1 MGSLLRTAKKHKKSR
16 RLGEPEVMA
25 REEYGELEVDVKI
38 EMIRSLIPLG
48 LMHVHE
54 LLDDEV
60 KELAGE
66 RYARKDELE
75 RGRRH
80 GTNPGTVGLAGQRV
94 PIRVPRVRSQE
105 GVEIPLRSYEA
116 LNDGGEVNDL
126 LLKRVLYGISC
137 RNYEA
142 AAEAIP
148 GAIGLSSSTVSRGFV
163 QASAAKLREMQ
174 ERDLS
179 GEDVVAL
186 FLDGKSFADAMMV
199 IALGITLSGKKRF
212 LGFVETNTENE
223 KVLTPFLRSLLARGL
238 DSSQGL
244 LVIIDGG
251 KSLKAAVKKAFRK
264 RVLIQRCQ
272 WHKRENVVSYL
283 SKGEQASLR
292 KRLQSAYN
300 RPEYKEALAALDQL
314 HDELEERNQSAAGS
328 LEEGIEETLTL
339 HRLGVYGALG
349 RSFKTTNCLESVNA
363 LVEERCAK
371 VDHWKNSS
379 QRQRWLA
386 TALVDIE
393 RECAILSWKLKRLPT
408 PWFDDVGKNNIKPQ
422 EKGAEMGSL
431 LRTAKKHKKSRRLGE
446 PEVMAREEYGELEVD
461 VKIEMIRS
469 LIPLGLMHVHE
480 LLDDEVKE
488 LAGERYARKDELERG
503 RRHGTNPGTVG
514 LAGQR
519 VPIRVPRVRSQE
531 GVEIPL
537 RSYEALND
545 GGEVNDL
552 LLKRVLYG
560 ISCRN
565 YEAAAEAI
573 PGAIGLSSSTV
584 SRGFVQA
591 SAAKLREMQER
602 DLSGEDVVALFL
614 DGKSFADAMM
624 VIALGIT
631 LSGKK
636 RFLGFV
642 ETNTENEK
650 VLTPFLRSLL
660 ARGLDSSQGLLVII
674 DGGKSLKAAVKKAFR
689 KRVLI
694 QRCQWHKRENVVSYL
709 SKGEQA
715 SLRKRLQSAYNRP
728 EYKEALAAL
737 DQLHDELEERNQSAA
752 ASLEEGIEE
761 TLTLHRLGVYGVL
774 GRSFKTTNCLES
786 VNALVEERCAK
797 VDHWKNSSQRQRWLA
812 TALVDI
818 EPRLRRV
825 IGYRHLPKLREALKR
840 ELKIETK
847 TSTVSKKKAA

>member
-1 MGSLLRTAKKHKKSR
+1 MKYQERPPLHEGT
-16 RLGEPEVMA
+16 GV
-25 REEYGELEVDVKI
+25 LEVDVKI

-212 LGFVETNTENE
+212 LGFVETDTENE

-339 HRLGVYGALG
+339 HRLGVYG
-349 RSFKTTNCLESVNA
+349 
-363 LVEERCAK
+363 
-371 VDHWKNSS
+371 
-379 QRQRWLA
+379 
-386 TALVDIE
+386 
-393 RECAILSWKLKRLPT
+393 
-408 PWFDDVGKNNIKPQ
+408 
-422 EKGAEMGSL
+422 
-431 LRTAKKHKKSRRLGE
+431 
-446 PEVMAREEYGELEVD
+446 
-461 VKIEMIRS
+461 
-469 LIPLGLMHVHE
+469 
-480 LLDDEVKE
+480 
-488 LAGERYARKDELERG
+488 
-503 RRHGTNPGTVG
+503 
-514 LAGQR
+514 
-519 VPIRVPRVRSQE
+519 
-531 GVEIPL
+531 
-537 RSYEALND
+537 
-545 GGEVNDL
+545 
-552 LLKRVLYG
+552 
-560 ISCRN
+560 
-565 YEAAAEAI
+565 
-573 PGAIGLSSSTV
+573 
-584 SRGFVQA
+584 
-591 SAAKLREMQER
+591 
-602 DLSGEDVVALFL
+602 
-614 DGKSFADAMM
+614 
-624 VIALGIT
+624 
-631 LSGKK
+631 
-636 RFLGFV
+636 
-642 ETNTENEK
+642 
-650 VLTPFLRSLL
+650 
-660 ARGLDSSQGLLVII
+660 
-674 DGGKSLKAAVKKAFR
+674 
-689 KRVLI
+689 
-694 QRCQWHKRENVVSYL
+694 
-709 SKGEQA
+709 
-715 SLRKRLQSAYNRP
+715 
-728 EYKEALAAL
+728 
-737 DQLHDELEERNQSAA
+737 
-752 ASLEEGIEE
+752 
-761 TLTLHRLGVYGVL
+761 VL

-812 TALVDI
+812 TALVGHRTPLEEGDRLPPSSEASRSSQAGTEDRDEDI
-818 EPRLRRV
+818 NGVEEEGRLIYEPWRV
-825 IGYRHLPKLREALKR
+825 STKNGLDSPEARGPRTGNGTFVHCGLSR
-840 ELKIETK
+840 FGRPR
-847 TSTVSKKKAA
+847 TSTAAKT

>member
-1 MGSLLRTAKKHKKSR
+1 MSTRSR
-16 RLGEPEVMA
+16 F
-25 REEYGELEVDVKI
+25 
-38 EMIRSLIPLG
+38 
-48 LMHVHE
+48 H
-54 LLDDEV
+54 
-60 KELAGE
+60 
-66 RYARKDELE
+66 
-75 RGRRH
+75 
-80 GTNPGTVGLAGQRV
+80 
-94 PIRVPRVRSQE
+94 
-105 GVEIPLRSYEA
+105 
-116 LNDGGEVNDL
+116 
-126 LLKRVLYGISC
+126 
-137 RNYEA
+137 
-142 AAEAIP
+142 
-148 GAIGLSSSTVSRGFV
+148 
-163 QASAAKLREMQ
+163 
-174 ERDLS
+174 
-179 GEDVVAL
+179 
-186 FLDGKSFADAMMV
+186 
-199 IALGITLSGKKRF
+199 
-212 LGFVETNTENE
+212 
-223 KVLTPFLRSLLARGL
+223 
-238 DSSQGL
+238 
-244 LVIIDGG
+244 
-251 KSLKAAVKKAFRK
+251 AF
-264 RVLIQRCQ
+264 
-272 WHKRENVVSYL
+272 
-283 SKGEQASLR
+283 
-292 KRLQSAYN
+292 
-300 RPEYKEALAALDQL
+300 ALAAW
-314 HDELEERNQSAAGS
+314 
-328 LEEGIEETLTL
+328 
-339 HRLGVYGALG
+339 LG
-349 RSFKTTNCLESVNA
+349 
-363 LVEERCAK
+363 
-371 VDHWKNSS
+371 
-379 QRQRWLA
+379 
-386 TALVDIE
+386 
-393 RECAILSWKLKRLPT
+393 ECAILSWKLKRLPT

-642 ETNTENEK
+642 ETDTENEK

>member
-16 RLGEPEVMA
+16 RLGKPEVMA

-199 IALGITLSGKKRF
+199 IALGITLSGEKRF
-212 LGFVETNTENE
+212 LGFVETDTENE

-251 KSLKAAVKKAFRK
+251 KGLKAAVKKAFRK

-292 KRLQSAYN
+292 KRLQS
-300 RPEYKEALAALDQL
+300 RMS
-314 HDELEERNQSAAGS
+314 RN
-328 LEEGIEETLTL
+328 
-339 HRLGVYGALG
+339 
-349 RSFKTTNCLESVNA
+349 
-363 LVEERCAK
+363 
-371 VDHWKNSS
+371 
-379 QRQRWLA
+379 
-386 TALVDIE
+386 
-393 RECAILSWKLKRLPT
+393 
-408 PWFDDVGKNNIKPQ
+408 
-422 EKGAEMGSL
+422 
-431 LRTAKKHKKSRRLGE
+431 
-446 PEVMAREEYGELEVD
+446 
-461 VKIEMIRS
+461 
-469 LIPLGLMHVHE
+469 
-480 LLDDEVKE
+480 
-488 LAGERYARKDELERG
+488 
-503 RRHGTNPGTVG
+503 
-514 LAGQR
+514 
-519 VPIRVPRVRSQE
+519 
-531 GVEIPL
+531 
-537 RSYEALND
+537 
-545 GGEVNDL
+545 
-552 LLKRVLYG
+552 
-560 ISCRN
+560 
-565 YEAAAEAI
+565 
-573 PGAIGLSSSTV
+573 
-584 SRGFVQA
+584 
-591 SAAKLREMQER
+591 
-602 DLSGEDVVALFL
+602 
-614 DGKSFADAMM
+614 
-624 VIALGIT
+624 
-631 LSGKK
+631 
-636 RFLGFV
+636 
-642 ETNTENEK
+642 
-650 VLTPFLRSLL
+650 
-660 ARGLDSSQGLLVII
+660 
-674 DGGKSLKAAVKKAFR
+674 
-689 KRVLI
+689 
-694 QRCQWHKRENVVSYL
+694 
-709 SKGEQA
+709 
-715 SLRKRLQSAYNRP
+715 
-728 EYKEALAAL
+728 
-737 DQLHDELEERNQSAA
+737 
-752 ASLEEGIEE
+752 
-761 TLTLHRLGVYGVL
+761 
-774 GRSFKTTNCLES
+774 
-786 VNALVEERCAK
+786 
-797 VDHWKNSSQRQRWLA
+797 
-812 TALVDI
+812 
-818 EPRLRRV
+818 
-825 IGYRHLPKLREALKR
+825 
-840 ELKIETK
+840 
-847 TSTVSKKKAA
+847 

>member
-1 MGSLLRTAKKHKKSR
+1 MGK
-16 RLGEPEVMA
+16 PEVMA

-199 IALGITLSGKKRF
+199 IALGITLSGEKRF
-212 LGFVETNTENE
+212 LGFVETDTENE

-251 KSLKAAVKKAFRK
+251 KGLKAAVKKAFRK

-314 HDELEERNQSAAGS
+314 HDELEERKPIRSC
-328 LEEGIEETLTL
+328 E
-339 HRLGVYGALG
+339 LGG
-349 RSFKTTNCLESVNA
+349 RNRGDAHIAS
-363 LVEERCAK
+363 
-371 VDHWKNSS
+371 
-379 QRQRWLA
+379 
-386 TALVDIE
+386 
-393 RECAILSWKLKRLPT
+393 
-408 PWFDDVGKNNIKPQ
+408 
-422 EKGAEMGSL
+422 
-431 LRTAKKHKKSRRLGE
+431 SRRVRGAG
-446 PEVMAREEYGELEVD
+446 PFVQ
-461 VKIEMIRS
+461 
-469 LIPLGLMHVHE
+469 
-480 LLDDEVKE
+480 DDE
-488 LAGERYARKDELERG
+488 
-503 RRHGTNPGTVG
+503 
-514 LAGQR
+514 
-519 VPIRVPRVRSQE
+519 
-531 GVEIPL
+531 
-537 RSYEALND
+537 
-545 GGEVNDL
+545 
-552 LLKRVLYG
+552 
-560 ISCRN
+560 
-565 YEAAAEAI
+565 
-573 PGAIGLSSSTV
+573 
-584 SRGFVQA
+584 
-591 SAAKLREMQER
+591 
-602 DLSGEDVVALFL
+602 
-614 DGKSFADAMM
+614 
-624 VIALGIT
+624 
-631 LSGKK
+631 
-636 RFLGFV
+636 
-642 ETNTENEK
+642 
-650 VLTPFLRSLL
+650 
-660 ARGLDSSQGLLVII
+660 
-674 DGGKSLKAAVKKAFR
+674 
-689 KRVLI
+689 
-694 QRCQWHKRENVVSYL
+694 
-709 SKGEQA
+709 
-715 SLRKRLQSAYNRP
+715 
-728 EYKEALAAL
+728 
-737 DQLHDELEERNQSAA
+737 
-752 ASLEEGIEE
+752 
-761 TLTLHRLGVYGVL
+761 
-774 GRSFKTTNCLES
+774 
-786 VNALVEERCAK
+786 
-797 VDHWKNSSQRQRWLA
+797 
-812 TALVDI
+812 
-818 EPRLRRV
+818 
-825 IGYRHLPKLREALKR
+825 LP
-840 ELKIETK
+840 
-847 TSTVSKKKAA
+847 

>member
-199 IALGITLSGKKRF
+199 IALGITLSGEKRF
-212 LGFVETNTENE
+212 LGFVETDTENE

-251 KSLKAAVKKAFRK
+251 K
-264 RVLIQRCQ
+264 
-272 WHKRENVVSYL
+272 
-283 SKGEQASLR
+283 G
-292 KRLQSAYN
+292 
-300 RPEYKEALAALDQL
+300 
-314 HDELEERNQSAAGS
+314 
-328 LEEGIEETLTL
+328 
-339 HRLGVYGALG
+339 
-349 RSFKTTNCLESVNA
+349 
-363 LVEERCAK
+363 
-371 VDHWKNSS
+371 
-379 QRQRWLA
+379 
-386 TALVDIE
+386 
-393 RECAILSWKLKRLPT
+393 
-408 PWFDDVGKNNIKPQ
+408 
-422 EKGAEMGSL
+422 
-431 LRTAKKHKKSRRLGE
+431 
-446 PEVMAREEYGELEVD
+446 
-461 VKIEMIRS
+461 
-469 LIPLGLMHVHE
+469 
-480 LLDDEVKE
+480 
-488 LAGERYARKDELERG
+488 
-503 RRHGTNPGTVG
+503 
-514 LAGQR
+514 
-519 VPIRVPRVRSQE
+519 
-531 GVEIPL
+531 
-537 RSYEALND
+537 
-545 GGEVNDL
+545 
-552 LLKRVLYG
+552 
-560 ISCRN
+560 
-565 YEAAAEAI
+565 
-573 PGAIGLSSSTV
+573 
-584 SRGFVQA
+584 
-591 SAAKLREMQER
+591 
-602 DLSGEDVVALFL
+602 
-614 DGKSFADAMM
+614 
-624 VIALGIT
+624 
-631 LSGKK
+631 
-636 RFLGFV
+636 
-642 ETNTENEK
+642 
-650 VLTPFLRSLL
+650 
-660 ARGLDSSQGLLVII
+660 
-674 DGGKSLKAAVKKAFR
+674 LKAAVKKAFR

-761 TLTLHRLGVYGVL
+761 TLTLHRLGVYGAL

-797 VDHWKNSSQRQRWLA
+797 VDHWKNRNMSTTLGHSRA
-812 TALVDI
+812 AFS
-818 EPRLRRV
+818 EPRLWW
-825 IGYRHLPKLREALKR
+825 GD
-840 ELKIETK
+840 
-847 TSTVSKKKAA
+847 S